1 MNQTAQFAVPLLL
14 IAFFLYRRIRR
25 TVGFQLLRPR
35 RLQIRVGLFSVVGLV
50 LIATGFMHPVVFAG
64 DAVGLAL
71 GGLLAWF
78 AIRHS
83 VVERRTDGLYY
94 RTHVVI
100 ESLVIALFVGR
111 IAYRFLFAMP
121 AATQTA
127 DAFGGA
133 GALQQYG
140 RDPWT
145 AAILFI
151 LIAYYAGYY
160 LYVLRA
166 VPKRA
171 AQS

>member
-1 MNQTAQFAVPLLL
+1 MSQAAQYAVPILLV
-14 IAFFLYRRIRR
+14 AFILYRRIRR

-35 RLQIRVGLFSVVGLV
+35 RLQIRIGIFSVIGII
-50 LIATGFMHPVVFAG
+50 LIAAGFVHPIVFAA
-64 DAVGLAL
+64 DAAGLAL

-83 VVERRTDGLYY
+83 IVEKRSDGLYY

-100 ESLVIALFVGR
+100 ESLVIALFIGR
-111 IAYRFLFAMP
+111 IAYRFLFAMQG
-121 AATQTA
+121 AQTA
-127 DAFGGA
+127 ANAGGGA
-133 GALQQYG
+133 DSLEQYG

-145 AAILFI
+145 AAIFFI

-166 VPKRA
+166 APKRA
-171 AQS
+171 A